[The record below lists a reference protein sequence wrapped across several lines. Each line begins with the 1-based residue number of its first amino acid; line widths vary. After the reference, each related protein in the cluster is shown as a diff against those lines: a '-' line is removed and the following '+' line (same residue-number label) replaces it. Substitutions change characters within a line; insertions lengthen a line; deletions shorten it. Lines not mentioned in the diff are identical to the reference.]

1 MKEAVII
8 IAELYAAI
16 TLTYKEPKLPDVAT
30 EHRKFTVGESKAH
43 RDKRMAKAEAKR
55 QRKLAR
61 QIRKKAQ
68 FTPVTNISKVTQNTP
83 VTKVTP
89 TRKVT
94 NVSKEAHSPSMTVQA
109 SFYTAFCAE
118 GCTGVTATGLDV
130 SNTQYYKGAR
140 IIATDPRVIPLGS
153 TGTLTLANGQTY
165 RVIAQDTGGAI
176 KGNRIDVLVAGEA
189 EAVRLGRMSGTLTL
203 D

>member
-1 MKEAVII
+1 
-8 IAELYAAI
+8 
-16 TLTYKEPKLPDVAT
+16 
-30 EHRKFTVGESKAH
+30 
-43 RDKRMAKAEAKR
+43 
-55 QRKLAR
+55 
-61 QIRKKAQ
+61 
-68 FTPVTNISKVTQNTP
+68 
-83 VTKVTP
+83 
-89 TRKVT
+89 
-94 NVSKEAHSPSMTVQA
+94 MTVQA

-130 SNTQYYKGAR
+130 SNTQYHKGAR

-153 TGTLTLANGQTY
+153 TGTLTLANGQSY

-176 KGNRIDVLVAGEA
+176 KGNRIDVLVASEA